1 MAQTHLAL
9 LGVSP
14 ALALSREWWW
24 ALVATA
30 LALAAIWALWLLVR
44 PLVHRLYRWVD
55 SLVPADLSAT
65 ERPTVQVVML
75 ALSLAVA
82 TGAGISIAN
91 TLGLDTSGLVQQLK
105 VWGIS
110 AAKWLLPRLV
120 RIAII
125 IALTLVIIRVVN
137 RVIPVAVRR
146 YLAHRQGETAQQAEV
161 QKRADT
167 LSRVLQQTVRL
178 LAITIALFI
187 ILDEIGVNIA
197 PVLAGAG
204 VVGIAIGFGAQS
216 LVRDI
221 LNGIFIL
228 LDDQFRVGDV
238 VTIAGIGGLVE
249 DFNLRRTVLRDLEFV
264 AHYIPN
270 GQITTVSNRTKERS
284 RAVLDI
290 QVAYKE
296 DLERVIRILNE
307 LGEEMYRDPAFGPLM
322 VEPLKVLRV
331 DSFGE
336 SGITIRVIGQTQPI
350 RQWDVMGEYRLRVKK
365 RFDKE
370 GIEIPF
376 PHRTIYWGD
385 SQEARIRHII
395 ASLPPET
402 REALAREQAEG
413 EKPKDGAS

>member
-24 ALVATA
+24 ALVAAA

-44 PLVHRLYRWVD
+44 PLVHRLYRWID

-125 IALTLVIIRVVN
+125 IALTLVIIRVIN
-137 RVIPVAVRR
+137 RIIPVAVRR
-146 YLAHRQGETAQQAEV
+146 YLAHRQGETAQEAEV

-167 LSRVLQQTVRL
+167 LSRVLQQTIRL
-178 LAITIALFI
+178 LAVTIALFI
-187 ILDEIGVNIA
+187 TLDEIGVNIA

-204 VVGIAIGFGAQS
+204 VAGIAIGFGAQS

-221 LNGIFIL
+221 LTGIFIL

-238 VTIAGIGGLVE
+238 VTVAGIGGLVE

-270 GQITTVSNRTKERS
+270 GQISTVSNRTKERS
-284 RAVLDI
+284 RAVINI

-296 DLERVIRILNE
+296 DLDRVIRVLNE
-307 LGEEMYRDPAFGPLM
+307 LGEEMHQDPYFGPLM
-322 VEPLKVLRV
+322 TEPLKVNQV
-331 DSFGE
+331 VSFDE
-336 SGITIRVIGQTQPI
+336 SGITIRVMGQTLPI

-385 SQEARIRHII
+385 SQESKVRHII